1 VGGGGRGQVDGAYTL
16 ILAQAVRDL
25 AQAVRDLATGR
36 QIINFKTVMR
46 VRVELVF
53 AILPQMDWAPK
64 QSFKQMS
71 GNVVICNPRTGFNSI
86 VLGRPDFSIPY

>member
-16 ILAQAVRDL
+16 DL

-53 AILPQMDWAPK
+53 TILPQMDWAGQKSLK
-64 QSFKQMS
+64 QIY
-71 GNVVICNPRTGFNSI
+71 GNAVICTPRPGISSL
-86 VLGRPDFSIPY
+86 VLGHPDFAIPY